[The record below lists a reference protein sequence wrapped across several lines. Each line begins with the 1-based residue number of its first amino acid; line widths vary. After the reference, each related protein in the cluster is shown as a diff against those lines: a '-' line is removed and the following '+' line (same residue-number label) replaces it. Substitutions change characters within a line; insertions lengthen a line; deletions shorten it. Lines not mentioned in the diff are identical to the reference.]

1 MSDLQRDLLNEV
13 VDALRVAV
21 DSSSRPYQWEDIPDV
36 LAEII
41 AQRDQA
47 WTEIR
52 TLNAS
57 RRDCDA
63 NVTAHADDLH
73 DAGYAAALDDIETAA
88 LAIPDPVDADHRLA
102 FLSGWI
108 SGRRAGL

>member
-1 MSDLQRDLLNEV
+1 MSDNTMDRINRRSDLLNAYSTPPAG
-13 VDALRVAV
+13 DA
-21 DSSSRPYQWEDIPDV
+21 
-36 LAEII
+36 
-41 AQRDQA
+41 
-47 WTEIR
+47 
-52 TLNAS
+52 
-57 RRDCDA
+57 DA

-88 LAIPDPVDADHRLA
+88 LAIPDQVDADHRLA